1 MAYSHPKLKCWVCGA
16 APATHVVEAKAVVQ
30 LAAAFEVESYH
41 QMSCAH
47 TVCLGLSAMWADA
60 ADKVHVDTRLIADRG
75 EAEAISGLQL
85 DEAATP

>member
-1 MAYSHPKLKCWVCGA
+1 MC
-16 APATHVVEAKAVVQ
+16 
-30 LAAAFEVESYH
+30 
-41 QMSCAH
+41 CAH

-85 DEAATP
+85 DEVPS